1 MLILA
6 QLPLSAFLLYKR
18 EAVQHLAGEYAAKS
32 QQHAWS
38 RYLHNLPRRVR
49 RLREHILGNYP
60 ESPGDTHIPAS
71 PSGKDRSFRIWIAAL
86 SVSGTSA
93 GRSCLRIPWS
103 QTGS

>member
-32 QQHAWS
+32 QQHAWL

-71 PSGKDRSFRIWIAAL
+71 PS
-86 SVSGTSA
+86 
-93 GRSCLRIPWS
+93 
-103 QTGS
+103 